1 MNRRAFLIS
10 TVGAGAHVGT
20 SAKLPGTSAFQHPGT
35 PAFQHSRTPAHEV
48 PLQVPVRARWVATL
62 QRIAEPVL
70 TNLAAGTLKARMPV
84 EEMSGANRRAVT
96 HLEALGRL
104 MAGIAP
110 WLDLDD
116 GPADERTLRTRYRGL
131 TAGALAQ
138 ALDPASPDALNFTE
152 GGQPLVDAAFL
163 AQAVLR
169 APKVLQQGLDA
180 SIRARLVAVFEST
193 RAIQPGFNNW
203 LLFAASVE
211 AGLKALGARWDRM
224 RVDYALRQHEQWYRG
239 DGAYSD
245 GPAFHWDYYNS
256 FVIHPMLIDVLA
268 ACGDA
273 QPAWTA
279 LRTKQEARATRYAA
293 VLERM
298 VGPDGTFP
306 PVGRSIA
313 YRCGAF
319 QALAQAA
326 LRHAL
331 PADVAPAQARE
342 ALTALIGRGLDASKT
357 FDAGGWLTIGFAGHQ
372 PGIGERYISTGS
384 LYLCAMALLPLGLPP
399 ADPFWADPPRAW
411 TAKRAW
417 EGADFPIDRAIAD

>member
-1 MNRRAFLIS
+1 
-10 TVGAGAHVGT
+10 
-20 SAKLPGTSAFQHPGT
+20 
-35 PAFQHSRTPAHEV
+35 
-48 PLQVPVRARWVATL
+48 
-62 QRIAEPVL
+62 
-70 TNLAAGTLKARMPV
+70 MPV
-84 EEMSGANRRAVT
+84 EEVSGANRRGVT
-96 HLEALGRL
+96 HLEAFGRL

-116 GPADERTLRTRYRGL
+116 GPADEQALRTRYREL
-131 TAGALAQ
+131 AARALVQ

-169 APKVLQQGLDA
+169 APTVLQRGLDPVT
-180 SIRARLVAVFEST
+180 RTRLIAAFESA

-211 AGLKALGARWDRM
+211 AALKALGARWDRM
-224 RVDYALRQHEQWYRG
+224 RVDYALRQHDQWYRG

-268 ACGDA
+268 TCGDA
-273 QPAWTA
+273 HPAWAA
-279 LRTKQEARATRYAA
+279 LRIKQEARATRYAA
-293 VLERM
+293 VLERL
-298 VGPDGTFP
+298 VAPDGTFP
-306 PVGRSIA
+306 PLGRSIA

-342 ALTALIGRGLDASKT
+342 ALTALIGRGLDAPGT

-399 ADPFWADPPRAW
+399 SDPFWADPPRAW
-411 TAKRAW
+411 TSKRAW
-417 EGADFPIDRAIAD
+417 AGQEFPIDHAIAD

>member
-1 MNRRAFLIS
+1 M
-10 TVGAGAHVGT
+10 
-20 SAKLPGTSAFQHPGT
+20 
-35 PAFQHSRTPAHEV
+35 
-48 PLQVPVRARWVATL
+48 PLQVPVRARWVSKL
-62 QRIAEPVL
+62 QRVAEPVL
-70 TNLAAGTLKARMPV
+70 TNLAAGTLRARMPV
-84 EEMSGANRRAVT
+84 EEVSGANRRGVT
-96 HLEALGRL
+96 HLEAFGRL

-116 GPADERTLRTRYRGL
+116 GASDERVMRNRYREL
-131 TAGALAQ
+131 AARALAQ
-138 ALDPASPDALNFTE
+138 ALDSASPDALNFSE

-169 APKVLQQGLDA
+169 APKVLQQGLDPA
-180 SIRARLVAVFEST
+180 TRTRLIAAFESA

-211 AGLKALGARWDRM
+211 AALKVLGARWDRM
-224 RVDYALRQHEQWYRG
+224 RVDYALRQHDQWYRG

-273 QPAWTA
+273 HPAWTA
-279 LRTKQEARATRYAA
+279 LRTKQEARARRYAA
-293 VLERM
+293 VLERL
-298 VGPDGTFP
+298 VAPDGTFP
-306 PVGRSIA
+306 PIGRSIA

-342 ALTALIGRGLDASKT
+342 ALTALIARGLDAPNT
-357 FDAGGWLTIGFAGHQ
+357 FDADGWLTIGFAGHQ

-384 LYLCAMALLPLGLPP
+384 LYLCAAALLPLGLPP
-399 ADPFWADPPRAW
+399 SDPFWADAPQAW

-417 EGADFPIDRAIAD
+417 EGEEFPIDRALAD